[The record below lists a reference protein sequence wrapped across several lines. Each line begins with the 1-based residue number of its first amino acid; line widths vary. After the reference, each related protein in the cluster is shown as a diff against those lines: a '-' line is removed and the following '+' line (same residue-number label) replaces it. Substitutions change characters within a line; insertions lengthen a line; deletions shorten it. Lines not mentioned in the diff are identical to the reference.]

1 MLRETIRLALTI
13 AALND
18 LEVKVGDVLN
28 AYITAPITEKVWTV
42 LGPEFG
48 PDQGR
53 SAVIV
58 RALYGL
64 KSAGAAFRA
73 HLASCMRQMGYTSCK
88 ADPDLWLK
96 ATTRPDN
103 GTHYYA
109 YILCYV
115 DDILCIHHD
124 AMLVLNKI
132 NEYLPLK
139 PDSVGDP
146 DIYLGAKLR
155 QTRLEN
161 GVWDRLCVTALSI
174 LTKIITASTLCPRR
188 QRTHFAWD
196 TNRSSTRLLL
206 WTPMHH
212 PTTNH

>member
-1 MLRETIRLALTI
+1 MTI

-18 LEVKVGDVLN
+18 LEVKVGNVLN

-48 PDQGR
+48 PDQAR

-58 RALYGL
+58 QALFGL
-64 KSAGAAFRA
+64 KSARAAFRA
-73 HLASCMRQMGYTSCK
+73 HLASCMRQLGYTSCK

-96 ATTRPDN
+96 AMTRPDN
-103 GTHYYA
+103 GTRYYT

-124 AMLVLNKI
+124 AMSVLSKI

-139 PDSVGDP
+139 PDSIGDP
-146 DIYLGAKLR
+146 DIYLGAKL
-155 QTRLEN
+155 Q
-161 GVWDRLCVTALSI
+161 
-174 LTKIITASTLCPRR
+174 
-188 QRTHFAWD
+188 Q
-196 TNRSSTRLLL
+196 
-206 WTPMHH
+206 M
-212 PTTNH
+212 